1 MNRAR
6 AVQKRKMLDE
16 RAKVSQ
22 GDGSTHT
29 EPYEKHTKDDVEAPQ
44 DVHSAPTADTVPTSQ
59 TGCIIASRVG
69 STSVVS
75 KQDWIVLVWLFVCFA
90 TTRLHCCLCNI

>member
-29 EPYEKHTKDDVEAPQ
+29 EPYEKRTK
-44 DVHSAPTADTVPTSQ
+44 
-59 TGCIIASRVG
+59 GIIASRVG

-75 KQDWIVLVWLFVCFA
+75 IDLDDVCLRA
-90 TTRLHCCLCNI
+90 YLHR